1 MNPKQCCEIRKQTVP
16 YLGHAD
22 TYFTGN
28 SICGFSGFPDG
39 TVTFSIGPDYTCPN
53 YIQSEKI
60 YVEINDQKHYPDFRM
75 HRIRKSGVYF
85 GEWQTSDMSFFL
97 FDFAPPEKSFS
108 CRMIYVSNTGSE
120 TQKVTIGA
128 EIVPY
133 LTEGILCG
141 SRLFIGKDTDQ
152 FCFGNQETKN
162 WETRTAIIC
171 FANPSQS
178 EKQDDLFRLS
188 EEVTVKGGSGS
199 TAALYHHHIYGTEFD
214 MPQHDADKELDTA
227 FGFWEEWLSI
237 GDYKEKIPDP
247 YASHVVESLLVG
259 VKMQQ
264 NRDGGSIAG
273 IRKYANSYIRD
284 THGSMRLLHITGH
297 TEETKKLILNIHS
310 KWEIAGFIPNYWS
323 MGSDSFIGRS
333 FTNDASEITAYYIC
347 MIRDYLRV
355 SRDCSIFET
364 VKPSMK
370 WAAEI
375 QIEYLTGH
383 NMMMNFNGDETEQ
396 YCCNKDGEEYGGFI
410 NPEYPY
416 DKSMISFP
424 SMAAALVSIS
434 FWDQWSG
441 ENHSVFLK
449 TLQDNI
455 DRIFWD
461 EEKKQYHWAVAV
473 SEDGTLRPHKG
484 QLTNYNLL
492 PLWLGVRLTDNREK
506 SQALSCR
513 RYLNSE
519 TGFLPNCPEAMQG
532 FCGHTLGLMLYDMTM
547 LRDPSK
553 DAVLRTILH
562 SGILGQY
569 GTISEFYGPGG
580 IPNGHNCRAFEGGI
594 IGEAIVKYYLMENR
608 I

>member
-1 MNPKQCCEIRKQTVP
+1 MDQAFMSDIRNRMVP
-16 YLGHAD
+16 YLGHTD

-28 SICGFSGFPDG
+28 AICGFSGFPDG

-53 YIQSEKI
+53 YIQTEKFYI
-60 YVEINDQKHYPDFRM
+60 EINGQKQYPDFKM

-85 GEWQTSDMSFFL
+85 GEWQSGDLTLSL
-97 FDFAPPEKSFS
+97 FDFAPPEKSYS
-108 CRMIYVSNTGSE
+108 CRMIFVSNAGSK
-120 TQKVTIGA
+120 TQKVTVGA
-128 EIVPY
+128 EIMLD
-133 LTEGILCG
+133 LTEGKLSGDC
-141 SRLFIGKDTDQ
+141 LFVEKDTDQ
-152 FCFGNQETKN
+152 FCFGNRETKN
-162 WETRTAIIC
+162 WETRTAIFC
-171 FANPSQS
+171 FAHSGQS
-178 EKQDDLFRLS
+178 EKQDDLYRLS
-188 EEVTVKGGSGS
+188 EDITVTGCSFG

-214 MPQHDADKELDTA
+214 MPEHDAEKELESA
-227 FGFWEEWLSI
+227 LGFWEQWLSI
-237 GDYKEKIPDP
+237 GGYKEKIPDP
-247 YASHVVESLLVG
+247 YVSDVVESLLVG

-284 THGSMRLLHITGH
+284 THGGMRLLHITGH

-310 KWEIAGFIPNYWS
+310 RWDIAGFIPNYWS

-355 SRDCSIFET
+355 AGDRSILDT

-370 WAAEI
+370 WAAET
-375 QIEYLTGH
+375 QVEYLTQH

-416 DKSMISFP
+416 DKTMCSFP
-424 SMAAALVSIS
+424 SMTAALVSID
-434 FWDQWSG
+434 FYDRCTG
-441 ENHSVFLK
+441 EDHGAFLAELRK
-449 TLQDNI
+449 SI

-473 SEDGTLRPHKG
+473 SEEGTIRPHKG

-492 PLWLGVRLTDNREK
+492 PLWLGARLTDNREE

-513 RYLNSE
+513 RYISSE

-532 FCGHTLGLMLYDMTM
+532 FCGHTLGLMLYDMA
-547 LRDPSK
+547 LLGDPCAE
-553 DAVLRTILH
+553 DVLKTILH
-562 SGILGQY
+562 SGVLGRY
-569 GTISEFYGPGG
+569 GTVSEFYGPGG
-580 IPNGHNCRAFEGGI
+580 VPNGHNCRAFEGGI
-594 IGEAIVKYYLMENR
+594 VGEAIVKYYLTEDR
-608 I
+608 